1 MSTPHTT
8 MGFFPNS
15 ASENL
20 QSSYYHEQDTHDTM
34 VNVYVISSIKYLNVF
49 GEIVVL
55 FKLLAG
61 VSRNVYV
68 GSKQYYKVN
77 RAKLTTWEEI
87 LFYHEFNPLGTR
99 IKCLV

>member
-1 MSTPHTT
+1 
-8 MGFFPNS
+8 
-15 ASENL
+15 
-20 QSSYYHEQDTHDTM
+20 M

-68 GSKQYYKVN
+68 GSKQYYKVSTEN
-77 RAKLTTWEEI
+77 LQLGRKHCSTMNL
-87 LFYHEFNPLGTR
+87 NPLAPE
-99 IKCLV
+99 LNA

>member
-1 MSTPHTT
+1 
-8 MGFFPNS
+8 
-15 ASENL
+15 
-20 QSSYYHEQDTHDTM
+20 M

-68 GSKQYYKVN
+68 GSKQYHKVSMEN
-77 RAKLTTWEEI
+77 LQLGRKHCSTMNLT
-87 LFYHEFNPLGTR
+87 PLAPE
-99 IKCLV
+99 LNA